1 MFKIAIDKKYEGYE
15 EMNWINNVVM
25 GEINDDVFLIGNVK
39 RHYKTYV
46 MDRDMKV
53 IIGII
58 EKNSFDGTGVKI
70 TLDEDYL
77 KNIRINSEYKTV
89 NTGLTRCDR
98 FSYDVYKGMFAVCCK
113 NLVVEDKEDGHR
125 IWGWRDGR

>member
-1 MFKIAIDKKYEGYE
+1 M
-15 EMNWINNVVM
+15 
-25 GEINDDVFLIGNVK
+25 
-39 RHYKTYV
+39 
-46 MDRDMKV
+46 
-53 IIGII
+53 
-58 EKNSFDGTGVKI
+58 
-70 TLDEDYL
+70 
-77 KNIRINSEYKTV
+77 RINSEYKTV